1 MAKLSKII
9 NFLNNIDSQI
19 ENEVYDREL
28 MASDKSDIS
37 PSWEDSDT
45 GRDYIYK
52 TEALDELRDKIF
64 EVIEQAEKIKNKD
77 YY

>member
-28 MASDKSDIS
+28 MASDKTDIS

-52 TEALDELRDKIF
+52 TEALDELREKIF

-77 YY
+77 Y

>member
-1 MAKLSKII
+1 
-9 NFLNNIDSQI
+9 
-19 ENEVYDREL
+19 
-28 MASDKSDIS
+28 MASDKTDIS

>member
-9 NFLNNIDSQI
+9 NFLNDIDSQI
-19 ENEVYDREL
+19 ENEVYDREF
-28 MASDKSDIS
+28 MASDKTDIS

>member
-9 NFLNNIDSQI
+9 NFLNDIDNEI
-19 ENEVYDREL
+19 NEEVYNREEQADNKIDL
-28 MASDKSDIS
+28 S
-37 PSWEDSDT
+37 PSWEESDK
-45 GRDYIYK
+45 GMDYIYK
-52 TEALDELRDKIF
+52 TEALNELREKIF

>member
-28 MASDKSDIS
+28 MASDKTDIS

>member
-9 NFLNNIDSQI
+9 NFLNDIDKEI
-19 ENEVYDREL
+19 EEEVYDREL
-28 MASDKSDIS
+28 MASDKTDIS

-52 TEALDELRDKIF
+52 TEALDELREKIF

>member
-9 NFLNNIDSQI
+9 NFLNDIDSQI

-28 MASDKSDIS
+28 MASDKTDIS

-52 TEALDELRDKIF
+52 TEALDELREKIF

>member
-9 NFLNNIDSQI
+9 NFLSDIDKEI
-19 ENEVYDREL
+19 EEEVYDREL
-28 MASDKSDIS
+28 IASDKNDIS
-37 PSWEDSDT
+37 PSWEDSDI
-45 GRDYIYK
+45 GSDYVYK
-52 TEALDELRDKIF
+52 TEALDELRNKIF

>member
-9 NFLNNIDSQI
+9 NFLNDIDKEI
-19 ENEVYDREL
+19 EEEVYNREDQ
-28 MASDKSDIS
+28 ANEQEYKSENWRDSDKGI
-37 PSWEDSDT
+37 
-45 GRDYIYK
+45 DYVYK
-52 TEALDELRDKIF
+52 TEALDELREKIF